1 MVDNIKLYIN
11 DRLVEFTTE
20 PNILWTYQATDMSN
34 PTAVKIG
41 FTKTIVLE
49 GTPNNNDILGHYWD
63 VERFLQNGTTSF
75 YNSSKKVPF
84 QLFQGDTLY
93 EEGYMKLDS
102 IKKEGSKIS
111 YNCTL
116 YGGLGD
122 FFQCLSSTDD
132 GKEKKL
138 SDLVYTEN
146 GGTDEFDFTI
156 NIDTVNNAWGVL
168 RGTVNPNFE
177 SNKKWKHINF
187 MPAYNGYPSDFD
199 ADKVVM
205 NMNGTALRQS
215 VKNSEDDEW
224 YSAKNHWTIGTL
236 PNEMTEWE
244 MRDLRSYL
252 QRPCIKMS
260 SIINAC
266 CNPDNNGG
274 YEVEL
279 DPDFFN
285 DDNDYW
291 SRTYLTLPMIQ
302 NLEYANQEQILTGAT
317 LSTRATTGESN
328 GLMYQ
333 DLKFDI
339 GEIQHNVSSIE
350 VSASIE
356 VHSGYNKSSY
366 IWFWNWNGDSYHTGW
381 DCRGSLFCQL
391 IAVNGD
397 TVVGASQVYN
407 LTTPVRHNG
416 KLYYGHND
424 VYPDSTGWDSQTGL
438 RKMGDG
444 TKYIPYMDQPI
455 YNVLGTFNYNGFQK
469 EGESSA
475 ATFTFRINDIG
486 STVTGLKMVYYWGAT
501 ADKVKHFMSNYV
513 FQDTYHDAWVSNEY
527 AGQSVIASSH
537 EMHLISHNVNAVL
550 GESLGR
556 TGTKV
561 TKALLLNTES
571 TPCDYLL
578 SYCKMFGLH
587 FTKEIGEQKIHIMTR
602 KTFYDRGNVVDLNDM
617 IDRSKEISINP
628 VMFTTKWYEFLQ
640 EKDESALQKKY
651 LTTKGVEYGEKILNT
666 GYEFNVEKKNLL
678 DGNCIR
684 SGIECMEKS
693 KWFSAYNNDSSLRP
707 WMNLGL
713 KYTLWFGDKS
723 FETNAGSYGSTGTLM
738 PLNEGQGLKYY
749 DVFPK
754 LQFHDEDNSP
764 TDGNNVL
771 VFYSGFKNVVSGR
784 TNPLMYT
791 LSDDNVYQTD
801 LNDGTPCWLFTNQE
815 VVNDKRLCYKL
826 DRIPVFERYRTGQDS
841 GTVQKSLDFGSAQE
855 LYIPNYSLTEDS
867 NIFHNFWRT
876 YLTDLFDVNTRSMTC
891 YTRILDNPNQGWF
904 RRFYWFD
911 NAVWSLNKIVD
922 WNPTSYGTTK
932 CEFIKVQDISDYTSV
947 SQLPTGEIEIEAN
960 VYQVPAS
967 GGTVTLTIT
976 TDAGVSWRLGVEGGS
991 NVTLS
996 SSAGTGTTS
1005 VTATFAA
1012 NSEDFQVGAYFTA
1025 TRNDNAYAS
1034 RCYVNQ
1040 LNAGYKTVTA
1050 VPGDIIVPASGGNV
1064 TIDFVWFNQ
1073 GDSYIYDADW
1083 RTEADG
1089 GWDFDV
1095 DITTLRD
1102 QNKAILTF
1110 HPWTGDT
1117 VRHNYCTF
1125 CDYWHD
1131 ACTSIGI
1138 DQLPASYSFQNSG
1151 QTQLLDTM
1159 YASGATFTELPYWVT
1174 MSASGES
1181 WDMAAEQNPSVER
1194 RTSKVRMELNG
1205 TYADFE
1211 VEQSAWEYDTDLGL
1225 FQVARIN
1232 GSDDVPYSGGSI
1244 VLEVT
1249 SPDKAWTAS
1258 TSDAFITLG
1267 STGDT
1272 SSATF
1277 TVTFDNNSGNT
1288 SRYCVIT
1295 FVDEKGNSITYS
1307 QTQAVYEA
1315 PPTPPTPTGDTNALV
1330 VMRINGS
1337 DLIPASGGTA
1347 VLQVSTQGEAWT
1359 ASTTDTFIT
1368 LSPTGN
1374 TTSGNMTVTFS
1385 ANTGDS
1391 RYCSVDFVD
1400 AQGNEL
1406 TWTQTQEAYVTPGS
1420 TEGVNPAY
1428 LVFDA
1433 TGGTATTTVNIS
1445 EGWQIVGYPS
1455 WVTYSPSAGT
1465 GTTTVTVTAIPYSG
1479 TEQRQGSLVVAN
1491 MTTNQ
1496 AYVVTCIQNPGE
1508 GEILA
1513 VSPSEIRFR
1522 ASGGQATLTIIANT
1536 DWTIG

>member
-156 NIDTVNNAWGVL
+156 DIDTVNNAWGVL

-224 YSAKNHWTIGTL
+224 YSARNHWTIGTL

-339 GEIQHNVSSIE
+339 GEIQSNVSSIV
-350 VSASIE
+350 VSANIE
-356 VHSGYNKSSY
+356 VHSGYNKSSF

-455 YNVLGTFNYNGFQK
+455 YNVLGTFNYNGFQR

-501 ADKVKHFMSNYV
+501 ADKVKHFRSNYV

-527 AGQSVIASSH
+527 AGQSVIASDH
-537 EMHLISHNVNAVL
+537 EMNLISHNVNAVL

-815 VVNDKRLCYKL
+815 IVNNKRLCYKL
-826 DRIPVFERYRTGQDS
+826 DRIPVFERYKTGQDS

-876 YLTDLFDVNTRSMTC
+876 YLTDLFDVNTRSLTC

-996 SSAGTGTTS
+996 SSSGTGTTS

-1012 NSEDFQVGAYFTA
+1012 NSEDYQVGAYFTA

-1040 LNAGYKTVTA
+1040 FNAGYKTVTA
-1050 VPGDIIVPASGGNV
+1050 VPGDIIVPASGGEV
-1064 TIDFVWFNQ
+1064 IIDFVWFNQ
-1073 GDSYIYDADW
+1073 GDSYIYEADW

-1089 GWDFDV
+1089 GWNFDV
-1095 DITTLRD
+1095 DYTTLRD

-1110 HPWTGDT
+1110 YPWTGDT

-1125 CDYWHD
+1125 YDYWHD
-1131 ACTSIGI
+1131 AYTSIGI
-1138 DQLPASYSFQNSG
+1138 DQLPVSYSFVSSG

-1174 MSASGES
+1174 MSASGTS
-1181 WDMAAEQNPSVER
+1181 WDMAAEQNPTTSA
-1194 RTSKVRMELNG
+1194 RTSTARMELNG

-1211 VEQSAWEYDTDLGL
+1211 VIQAAGGNVEDLGL

-1232 GSDDVPYSGGSI
+1232 GSDEIPSTGGSM

-1258 TSDAFITLG
+1258 TSDGFITLG
-1267 STGDT
+1267 STGDS

-1277 TVTFDNNSGNT
+1277 S
-1288 SRYCVIT
+1288 
-1295 FVDEKGNSITYS
+1295 
-1307 QTQAVYEA
+1307 
-1315 PPTPPTPTGDTNALV
+1315 
-1330 VMRINGS
+1330 
-1337 DLIPASGGTA
+1337 
-1347 VLQVSTQGEAWT
+1347 VS
-1359 ASTTDTFIT
+1359 
-1368 LSPTGN
+1368 
-1374 TTSGNMTVTFS
+1374 FS

-1391 RYCSVDFVD
+1391 RYCVINFVD
-1400 AQGNEL
+1400 DLGNSIRFS
-1406 TWTQTQEAYVTPGS
+1406 QTQLGYLSPS
-1420 TEGVNPAY
+1420 TEDGVNPSY

-1433 TGGTATTTVNIS
+1433 TGGTASTTVNIQV
-1445 EGWQIVGYPS
+1445 GWQVVGYPN

-1465 GTTTVTVTAIPYSG
+1465 GTTTITVTAIQYSG
-1479 TEQRQGSLVVAN
+1479 SEQRQGSLVIAN

-1496 AYVVTCIQNPGE
+1496 AYVVTCIQNAGD

-1513 VSPSEIRFR
+1513 VSPSELRF
-1522 ASGGQATLTIIANT
+1522 SGAGGEATITIIANT

>member
-63 VERFLQNGTTSF
+63 VERFLQNGNTSF

-224 YSAKNHWTIGTL
+224 YSARNHWTIGTL
-236 PNEMTEWE
+236 PNEMTGWE

-302 NLEYANQEQILTGAT
+302 NLEYANQEQIITGAT
-317 LSTRATTGESN
+317 LSTRATSGEPN

-339 GEIQHNVSSIE
+339 GEIQSNVSSIV
-350 VSASIE
+350 VSANIE
-356 VHSGYNKSSY
+356 VHSGYNKSSF

-455 YNVLGTFNYNGFQK
+455 YNVLGTFNYNGFQR

-501 ADKVKHFMSNYV
+501 ADKVKHFRSNYV

-527 AGQSVIASSH
+527 AGQSVIASDH
-537 EMHLISHNVNAVL
+537 EMNLISHNVNAVL

-640 EKDESALQKKY
+640 EKDESTLQKKY

-815 VVNDKRLCYKL
+815 VVNNKRLCYKL
-826 DRIPVFERYRTGQDS
+826 DRIPVFERYKTGQDS

-867 NIFHNFWRT
+867 NIFHSFWRT
-876 YLTDLFDVNTRSMTC
+876 FLTDLFDVNTRSLTC

-996 SSAGTGTTS
+996 SSSGTGTTS

-1012 NSEDFQVGAYFTA
+1012 NSEDYQVGAYFTA

-1040 LNAGYKTVTA
+1040 FNAGYKTVTA
-1050 VPGDIIVPASGGNV
+1050 VPGDIIVPASGGDII
-1064 TIDFVWFNQ
+1064 IDFVWFNQ
-1073 GDSYIYDADW
+1073 GDSYIYEADW

-1095 DITTLRD
+1095 DYTTLRD

-1110 HPWTGDT
+1110 YPWTGDT

-1125 CDYWHD
+1125 YDYWHD
-1131 ACTSIGI
+1131 AYTSIGI

-1159 YASGATFTELPYWVT
+1159 YASGATFTTLPYWVS
-1174 MSASGES
+1174 MSATGGS
-1181 WDMAAEQNPSVER
+1181 WDMTAEQNPTTSA
-1194 RTSKVRMELNG
+1194 RTSTARMELNG

-1211 VEQSAWEYDTDLGL
+1211 VIQAAGGNVEDLGL

-1232 GSDDVPYSGGSI
+1232 GSDEIPSTGGSM

-1258 TSDAFITLG
+1258 TSDGFITLG
-1267 STGDT
+1267 STGDS

-1277 TVTFDNNSGNT
+1277 S
-1288 SRYCVIT
+1288 
-1295 FVDEKGNSITYS
+1295 
-1307 QTQAVYEA
+1307 
-1315 PPTPPTPTGDTNALV
+1315 
-1330 VMRINGS
+1330 
-1337 DLIPASGGTA
+1337 
-1347 VLQVSTQGEAWT
+1347 VS
-1359 ASTTDTFIT
+1359 
-1368 LSPTGN
+1368 
-1374 TTSGNMTVTFS
+1374 FS

-1391 RYCSVDFVD
+1391 RYCVINFVD
-1400 AQGNEL
+1400 DLGNSIRFS
-1406 TWTQTQEAYVTPGS
+1406 QTQLGYLSPS
-1420 TEGVNPAY
+1420 TEEGVNPSY

-1433 TGGTATTTVNIS
+1433 TGGTASTTVNIQV
-1445 EGWQIVGYPS
+1445 GWQVVGYPN

-1465 GTTTVTVTAIPYSG
+1465 GTTTITVTAIPYSG
-1479 TEQRQGSLVVAN
+1479 SEQRQGSLVIAN

-1496 AYVVTCIQNPGE
+1496 AYVVTCIQNAGE

-1513 VSPSEIRFR
+1513 VSPSELRF
-1522 ASGGQATLTIIANT
+1522 SGAGGEATITIIANT